1 MPFRLQ
7 MTKLQVRDFSFESA
21 PAATI
26 CDEEEEM
33 KSHQIWEEKK
43 KEEQSSK
50 RKKRKTQ
57 KFISYNQNGEVAFLG
72 GGWPVGGPGSRILW

>member
-1 MPFRLQ
+1 
-7 MTKLQVRDFSFESA
+7 MTKLQVRNFSFESA

-50 RKKRKTQ
+50 KRKTQ
-57 KFISYNQNGEVAFLG
+57 KFISFNQNGE
-72 GGWPVGGPGSRILW
+72 